1 MVEPSWR
8 PTRDLPAS
16 LAREIYPRASPAK
29 PAAETGGATQY
40 TPNNINGSSHV

>member
-8 PTRDLPAS
+8 PTWDLPVS

-29 PAAETGGATQY
+29 PAAQQY